1 MKRVVMYIKDRDNT
15 IEELLKY
22 IKKLTDDGHGFT
34 VDVDID
40 DKEYKKHFYID
51 GDGSDKIRDL
61 IVEDGW
67 TQNSR
72 SIVVYER
79 RIYIHE

>member
-34 VDVDID
+34 VDVYIE
-40 DKEYKKHFYID
+40 DKEYHKHFYID

-61 IVEDGW
+61 TVEDGR
-67 TQNSR
+67 T
-72 SIVVYER
+72 
-79 RIYIHE
+79 

>member
-1 MKRVVMYIKDRDNT
+1 MKRVVMYIKERDNT

-67 TQNSR
+67 T
-72 SIVVYER
+72 
-79 RIYIHE
+79 